1 MPTLSGPSGR
11 RFGALVH
18 VGSLA
23 AVDLE
28 LEMASDKNVSFADA
42 MIGKKTVGRLRIRP
56 ILANER
62 NTLPYVA
69 ADPLKQC
76 AKSLAKPRIPKLAP
90 GDFTDQPTL
99 LQNRRL
105 RSSCPFVRSRSVKPM
120 EHLSL
125 ANQVLS
131 NESQAILSIQV
142 FISRSTLKRIRNC
155 G

>member
-1 MPTLSGPSGR
+1 ML
-11 RFGALVH
+11 
-18 VGSLA
+18 
-23 AVDLE
+23 
-28 LEMASDKNVSFADA
+28 SFADA

-90 GDFTDQPTL
+90 GDFTINPCCCKTGDS
-99 LQNRRL
+99 

-120 EHLSL
+120 EHPPSRIRCS
-125 ANQVLS
+125 LS
-131 NESQAILSIQV
+131 NAKAILPIQV
-142 FISRSTLKRIRNC
+142 FISRSTPQTHPELWVIERLGVRLRLRSVCLSPGI
-155 G
+155 